1 MPFQVC
7 PPASAS
13 PTSARPARIRSRA
26 ARRFGATIAALLVSA
41 LATTQMGASCNSVVS
56 VEVRDAATGQKI
68 PAKITV
74 FSSVGEPKNLGT
86 NTGGALVSWFQNK
99 VFMGAG
105 SGSLDLPAGIY
116 DIWASRGVE
125 WTVDH
130 QTLDTSAPHALVFNL
145 SRAVDTSGFL
155 AADFHIHARPSFESA
170 LQSPKLPEL
179 PDRVL
184 QYMTEGIEI
193 LGSADH
199 DCVIDYSPVIQS
211 LGLAALVTSLVGA
224 EATPGLDASPDGN
237 GNCDQ
242 IGPGYPPGSAETGH
256 WNAFPIAANSI
267 YTTTADTGV
276 NVTAAAIY
284 DYLHTLGDS
293 NTLIQLNHPYFKT
306 SAANIGWMDK
316 RGFDP
321 NVPIPATWPGSD
333 TPTNAFMRHPS
344 VVPGSATQGLDFDV
358 LEMWA
363 GGAVAQGRS
372 TRAAWFSLLDQG
384 FLKVA
389 TANGDAHNA
398 QRSAGYPRS
407 MVYLGTDNPTAVT
420 PNQIASAVRA
430 GRVIG
435 TTGPIPNLTVNG
447 TGMGGLVPDTDGTVD
462 VAINVQAAPWI
473 PVQEVR
479 VIVNGSVAQTIA
491 LSAQAPEPSVR
502 YANTLPITITKDSWI
517 LVEAGDPLPADPNAE
532 PPVPY
537 EYSRVTAGAPFS
549 AGSTAGFTPLSFT
562 NPVFVDFDGNGHFDA
577 PGL

>member
-1 MPFQVC
+1 MPS
-7 PPASAS
+7 PLRSLPADV
-13 PTSARPARIRSRA
+13 PTPRRRLARTL
-26 ARRFGATIAALLVSA
+26 GATLTAMLVAA
-41 LATTQMGASCNSVVS
+41 LATTQMGASCSSVVS
-56 VEVRDAATGQKI
+56 VEVRDASTGLRM
-68 PAKITV
+68 PAKVTV
-74 FSSVGEPKNLGT
+74 FSSTGEPKNLGT

-105 SGSLDLPAGIY
+105 AASIDLPAGVY

-125 WTVDH
+125 WSVEH

-145 SRAVDTSGFL
+145 TRSVDTSGFL

-199 DCVIDYSPVIQS
+199 DCVVDYSPVIQS
-211 LGLAALVTSLVGA
+211 LGLSALVTSLVGA

-256 WNAFPIAANSI
+256 WNAFPIAANSV

-276 NVTAAAIY
+276 SVTAAAIY

-344 VVPGSATQGLDFDV
+344 VVPGSTTQGLDFDV

-398 QRSAGYPRS
+398 QRSAGYPRTL
-407 MVYLGTDNPTAVT
+407 VQLGTDDPTAVT
-420 PNQIASAVRA
+420 PNQIAAAVRA

-435 TTGPIPNLTVNG
+435 TTGPIPNLTVDG
-447 TGMGGLVPDTDGTVD
+447 TGLGGLVTDTDGTVD
-462 VAINVQAAPWI
+462 VAVNVQAAPWI
-473 PVQEVR
+473 PVQEIR
-479 VIVNGSVAQTIA
+479 VIVNGAVAQTIA
-491 LSAQAPEPSVR
+491 LSAQTPEPSVR
-502 YANTLPITITKDSWI
+502 YANTLPIAITKDSWI
-517 LVEAGDPLPADPNAE
+517 LIEAGDPLPADPNAE

-537 EYSRVTAGAPFS
+537 EYSRVTAGAPFA
-549 AGSTAGFTPLSFT
+549 AGTTAGFTPLSFT